1 MAVVADRCVF
11 FAAPQNASNL
21 KVSAQQLDNF
31 EPRKLIA
38 PSAKRPKARQPL
50 TLQKISNAVQ
60 LIGELLKLMLSKT
73 CCRQRLKPKSS
84 GQK

>member
-1 MAVVADRCVF
+1 MAVIASRCVF

-21 KVSAQQLDNF
+21 KVSAQQLNNF

-50 TLQKISNAVQ
+50 TLRKNIKWSPINWR
-60 LIGELLKLMLSKT
+60 ILKT
-73 CCRQRLKPKSS
+73 YDE
-84 GQK
+84 